1 MAEPRTP
8 QPLSP
13 PLKWAGGKRWLLQY
27 LRPLWKDHAHRR
39 LVEPL
44 GGGLAITL
52 GLRPKRAWINDI
64 NPHLINFYRWVKR
77 GLDLPFSDK
86 DHNPEAYYEYRARFN
101 QLIANGKA
109 TSKEAAQLF
118 YYLNR
123 TCYNGLCRFNASGE
137 FNVPFGKYKRIQYA
151 RGFPAHEEAFK
162 EWEFTVG
169 DFEKMTELEPE
180 DFVYADPPYDVEFTK
195 YAKDGFSWEDQERL
209 AQWLAKHQGP
219 VVISNQATARVKD
232 LYALHGYLMYE
243 VPGPRRISCNGDRR
257 PALEVLAFRNVELP
271 NSLREMLEVAGARTQ
286 GNNKA

>member
-1 MAEPRTP
+1 MAEPRTH

-27 LRPLWKDHAHRR
+27 LRPVWKDHAHRR

-52 GLRPKRAWINDI
+52 GLRPQRAWINDI
-64 NPHLINFYRWVKR
+64 NPHLINFYRWVKQ
-77 GLDLPFSDK
+77 GLDLPFSEK
-86 DHNPEAYYEYRARFN
+86 DHNPEAYYRYRARFN
-101 QLIANGKA
+101 QLIANGGA

-151 RGFPAHEEAFK
+151 RGFPHHEEAFK
-162 EWEFTVG
+162 EWEFTCG
-169 DFEKMTELEPE
+169 DFEKMTGLEPE
-180 DFVYADPPYDVEFTK
+180 DFIYADPPYDVEFTK

>member
-1 MAEPRTP
+1 MAEPRTH

-27 LRPLWKDHAHRR
+27 LRPVWKDHAHRR

-52 GLRPKRAWINDI
+52 GLRPQRAWINDI
-64 NPHLINFYRWVKR
+64 NPHLINFYRWVKQ
-77 GLDLPFSDK
+77 GLDLPFSEK
-86 DHNPEAYYEYRARFN
+86 DHNPEAYYRYRARFN
-101 QLIANGKA
+101 QLIANGGA

-151 RGFPAHEEAFK
+151 RGFPHHEEAFK
-162 EWEFTVG
+162 EWEFTCG
-169 DFEKMTELEPE
+169 DFEKMTGLEPE
-180 DFVYADPPYDVEFTK
+180 DFIYADPPYDVEFTK

-286 GNNKA
+286 ANNEA